1 METLNLNEMGD
12 GGMVPLTQSRPVPQ
26 QANQTTYNPSVNFA
40 APPLAQKPPEK
51 NIDKQQITMDST
63 PISDVMGPADAMM
76 DQQQYAQPQMM
87 AQAPSASV
95 SAAKP
100 AAGAA
105 AHTKNPFNITDEQY
119 QALIAGVCAILA
131 FSNPVQEKLLSAVPQ
146 FMVDGGRSTSG
157 LIATGLIAAIIF
169 YFAQRMLMKQ

>member
-1 METLNLNEMGD
+1 METLNLNDMGD

-40 APPLAQKPPEK
+40 PTPPLAQKVPEK

-87 AQAPSASV
+87 APAAAVV
-95 SAAKP
+95 SKP
-100 AAGAA
+100 TAAGAG
-105 AHTKNPFNITDEQY
+105 HNKNPFNITDEQY

-157 LIATGLIAAIIF
+157 LIATGLIAALIF
-169 YFAQRMLMKQ
+169 YFAQRLFMKQ